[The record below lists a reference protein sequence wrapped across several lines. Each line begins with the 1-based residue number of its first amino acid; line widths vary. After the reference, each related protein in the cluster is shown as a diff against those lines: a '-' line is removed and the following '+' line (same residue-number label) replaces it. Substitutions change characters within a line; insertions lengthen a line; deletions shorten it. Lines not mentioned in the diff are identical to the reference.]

1 VFVQRYPFFRR
12 AIQAYLFLDRD
23 PVDVF
28 ADVLV
33 PADEVRRVLVDI
45 DAIPAAGLPDNTRA
59 LLAALQKASDPKRL
73 VASVSIPDDQRD
85 SIAAQYPA
93 LQVIHHSR
101 LDRLW
106 DVAVA
111 SGDTVSR
118 TQLFRLN
125 RVSPRWVFTSTGIG
139 GVRTWRKRAANSSSK
154 ALAQDAIGHA
164 DGIIA
169 LRTGVMAEL
178 ESYAGSAIVHLP
190 AGGIVEL
197 NGIDADGIV
206 QKIVEQ
212 YGRSTIDIER
222 LRARWDYFAR
232 LRCYE
237 RESFIRRLIR
247 RVEDAYARESL
258 IRRLILRAENA
269 APRPV
274 GYAKGVVRKLRG

>member
-1 VFVQRYPFFRR
+1 M
-12 AIQAYLFLDRD
+12 LL
-23 PVDVF
+23 
-28 ADVLV
+28 
-33 PADEVRRVLVDI
+33 DI
-45 DAIPAAGLPDNTRA
+45 DAIPDAGLPNNTRA
-59 LLAALQKASDPKRL
+59 VLAALQKASDPKRL

-85 SIAAQYPA
+85 VIAAQYPA
-93 LQVIHHSR
+93 LHVIHHSR
-101 LDRLW
+101 LDRVW

-118 TQLFRLN
+118 TQLIRLN

-139 GVRTWRKRAANSSSK
+139 GVRTWRERAANSSSK
-154 ALAQDAIGHA
+154 ALMQDAIGHA

-169 LRTGVMAEL
+169 LRTGVIAEL
-178 ESYAGSAIVHLP
+178 KSFAGSAIVPLP

-197 NGIDADGIV
+197 DCIDADGIV

-237 RESFIRRLIR
+237 RETFIRRLIR
-247 RVEDAYARESL
+247 R
-258 IRRLILRAENA
+258 AEYA

-274 GYAKGVVRKLRG
+274 RYAKGVVRKLRGL